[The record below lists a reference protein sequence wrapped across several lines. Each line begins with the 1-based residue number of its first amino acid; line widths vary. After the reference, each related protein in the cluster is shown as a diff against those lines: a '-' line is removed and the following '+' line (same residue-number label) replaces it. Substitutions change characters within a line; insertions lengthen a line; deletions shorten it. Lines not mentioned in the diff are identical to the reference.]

1 MSGPLEELAVLKRGN
16 RAILLL
22 YGAYS
27 NGVRRDRAVY
37 RDRLTGE
44 RGDLVGIGY
53 LKNFAAYDQD
63 GRGAAFNALCGAGG
77 MVGAG
82 GFGRILRTHGI
93 RDDAGKGFRKSGGPC
108 KRNGEDSESD
118 ELFHVQPPDRPD
130 STIIAQPG
138 LLYTLRL

>member
-82 GFGRILRTHGI
+82 GFGRILRTHASETTPVKDSAKAEAPAKEMVRTVRAMSFFTFKLQIDQI
-93 RDDAGKGFRKSGGPC
+93 R
-108 KRNGEDSESD
+108 
-118 ELFHVQPPDRPD
+118 
-130 STIIAQPG
+130 
-138 LLYTLRL
+138 RL